1 MKKRVGILTAGGD
14 CPGLN
19 ATIRGVAKALYV
31 RMGENVEIIGILN
44 GYHGLINGDYKK
56 MQPDDFRGLLTLGG
70 TILGTKRTP
79 FKMMQVIE
87 EDKIDKVAAMKK
99 TYNDL
104 KLDCLLCLGGNGTHK
119 TANLLSKEGLNI
131 IGLPKTI
138 DNDIYGTDVTFGFH
152 TAVDIATD
160 VIDRIHTT
168 AGSHSRVMCIEI
180 MGNKAGWLTLYA
192 GIAGGADIILLP
204 ELPYDID
211 RVCAAV
217 ERRAKNG
224 SNFSIIAVAEGALN
238 AEEARMKRKEWT
250 ARRAKNGD
258 DRTEE
263 SVLKMIYMYGRSQ
276 KEDFASYMSK
286 LNIVPVSINY
296 EFDPN
301 DFEKAHEL
309 DEKARNNGVYHKGEF
324 EDIKSIVKGIKGY
337 KGHVT
342 IVAGQPITEGFS
354 SPEELAQLIDDFIYQ
369 HYELFPSVLIAAHEL
384 GLATADEVADI
395 TAEEKQKF
403 LERVHAYPQ
412 QLQERVLKMYAYP
425 YINQKAS
432 LAGTKRHLEPKDAA
446 A

>member
-31 RMGENVEIIGILN
+31 RMGDNVEIIGILN

-87 EDKIDKVAAMKK
+87 EDKVDKVAAMKK

-152 TAVDIATD
+152 TAVEIATE

-238 AEEARMKRKEWT
+238 AEEARMKRREWT
-250 ARRAKNGD
+250 AKRAEAGFGATATNRIATAIQKKTGFETRVCIPGHMQRGGTPCAYDRVLSTQFGSHAAKLVEAGRYGVTVAMVNG
-258 DRTEE
+258 RVVENR
-263 SVLKMIYMYGRSQ
+263 L
-276 KEDFASYMSK
+276 
-286 LNIVPVSINY
+286 
-296 EFDPN
+296 
-301 DFEKAHEL
+301 
-309 DEKARNNGVYHKGEF
+309 
-324 EDIKSIVKGIKGY
+324 EDIAGKSRNIPESCDLLTVARRMGI
-337 KGHVT
+337 
-342 IVAGQPITEGFS
+342 S
-354 SPEELAQLIDDFIYQ
+354 
-369 HYELFPSVLIAAHEL
+369 L
-384 GLATADEVADI
+384 G
-395 TAEEKQKF
+395 
-403 LERVHAYPQ
+403 
-412 QLQERVLKMYAYP
+412 
-425 YINQKAS
+425 
-432 LAGTKRHLEPKDAA
+432 
-446 A
+446 